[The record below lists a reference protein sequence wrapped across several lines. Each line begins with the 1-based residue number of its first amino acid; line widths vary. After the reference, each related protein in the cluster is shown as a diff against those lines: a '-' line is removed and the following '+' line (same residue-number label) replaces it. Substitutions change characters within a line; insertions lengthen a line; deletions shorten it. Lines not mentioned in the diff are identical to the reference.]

1 MLRHVRALLPDE
13 DVVYLAD
20 QAHVPYGGRD
30 DVDLARLAAANVAVL
45 ESARVDAIVMGCNTS
60 CAVAAKRGWPRAS
73 VPILDLIAAAADDV
87 VARGPLRIGIV
98 ATVATAASG
107 AYGDA
112 IRARR
117 PDAIVREIGAPALVP
132 LVEAG
137 TIRGP
142 IARAAVADAVAP
154 LRGPLD
160 ALVLA
165 CTHYPLLTEHF
176 AAALPG
182 VTLVDPAV
190 AQAER
195 AARFVAQ
202 RGGSHGRGHTRFL
215 TTGPIEPYRRAL
227 AEIFD
232 VLRVGDDVARIEHA
246 LAR

>member
-1 MLRHVRALLPDE
+1 MRALLPDE
-13 DVVYLAD
+13 DIVYLAD

-30 DVDLARLAAANVAVL
+30 DADLARLAAANVAVL

-87 VARGPLRIGIV
+87 VARGPHRIGIV

-112 IRARR
+112 IRARQ
-117 PDAIVREIGAPALVP
+117 PEAIVQEIGAPALVP

-137 TIRGP
+137 TIRGA

-154 LRGPLD
+154 LRRPLD

-165 CTHYPLLTEHF
+165 CTHYPLLAEHF

-190 AQAER
+190 AQAAR
-195 AARFVAQ
+195 AAAFVAR
-202 RGGSHGRGHTRFL
+202 RGGPRGRGHTQFL
-215 TTGPIEPYRRAL
+215 TTGPIEPYRHAL
-227 AEIFD
+227 VEIFD
-232 VLRVGDDVARIEHA
+232 VIRHGDDVARIEHA

>member
-1 MLRHVRALLPDE
+1 MLRNVRALVPDE

-30 DVDLARLAAANVAVL
+30 DADLVRLAAANVAVL
-45 ESARVDAIVMGCNTS
+45 EAAHVDAIVMGCNTS
-60 CAVAAKRGWPRAS
+60 CAVAAKHGWPRAS
-73 VPILDLIAAAADDV
+73 VPIFDLIAAAADDV
-87 VARGPLRIGIV
+87 VARGPRRIGIV

-117 PDAIVREIGAPALVP
+117 PGTIVHEIGAPALVP

-142 IARAAVADAVAP
+142 VARAAVLEAVAP
-154 LRGPLD
+154 LHGPLD

-165 CTHYPLLTEHF
+165 CTHYPLLADHF

-190 AQAER
+190 AQAAR
-195 AARFVAQ
+195 AAEFVAG
-202 RGGSHGRGHTRFL
+202 RGGPRGRGHTRFL
-215 TTGPIEPYRRAL
+215 TTGPIEAYRHAL

-232 VLRVGDDVARIEHA
+232 VLRPGDEVARIEHA